1 VDINFINVIF
11 FFLLVVTLTFIL
23 CENRLYLAK
32 KFGLFD
38 YPNKIKLHNVKTPK
52 VGGLILICISILVL
66 LFFLLQ
72 KNFFETKILLFGI
85 LCSIIG
91 LIDDKYNLSPYK
103 KIFFLSLIVLFFLL
117 LNQDFLI
124 QKVVFSNFLFKREY
138 FLNVKF
144 LSIFFTTF
152 CILLLVNAYNMTDG
166 HNGIAIMIGIV
177 WFIFFWNIKLFVFL
191 TFILAII
198 LIYNLKSKI
207 FLGDSGNYFISTLIA
222 LSVIDFS
229 NKSFILSEQIFILFI
244 LIGIDMLRV
253 FIERVFK
260 NKNPF
265 LGDRNHLHQLLKNRF
280 NSYYTIAFYILLFL
294 LPIIMSIYSTFDKF
308 LIILLFTFLY
318 FLVLIS
324 LKKKIKK

>member
-1 VDINFINVIF
+1 VDNNFINLIF
-11 FFLLVVTLTFIL
+11 FFLLVVALTFIL

-32 KFGLFD
+32 KFDLFD
-38 YPNKIKLHNVKTPK
+38 YPSKIKLHNVKTPK
-52 VGGLILICISILVL
+52 VGGLILICTSVFVL

-72 KNFFETKILLFGI
+72 KNFFESKILLFGI

-91 LIDDKYNLSPYK
+91 LIDDRYNLNPYK
-103 KIFFLSLIVLFFLL
+103 KILFLSSIIIFFLSV
-117 LNQDFLI
+117 NQEFLI
-124 QKVVFSNFLFKREY
+124 QKVVFSNFIFKKEY
-138 FLNVKF
+138 FLTIKF

-152 CILLLVNAYNMTDG
+152 CILLLVNSFNMTDG
-166 HNGIAIMIGIV
+166 HNGIAIMIGIA
-177 WFIFFWNIKLFVFL
+177 WFIFFWNIKLFVFF

-198 LIYNLKSKI
+198 LMYNLKSKI
-207 FLGDSGNYFISTLIA
+207 FLGDSGNYFISTIFG

-253 FIERVFK
+253 FIERIFN

-280 NSYYTIAFYILLFL
+280 NSFYTIVFYILLFL
-294 LPIIMSIYSTFDKF
+294 LPIIMSIYSFLDKF
-308 LIILLFTFLY
+308 VIILLFTFLY
-318 FLVLIS
+318 FLILIS